1 MSFQGEEAMNRINP
15 YDPFTNIREQRAS
28 KPTEHLADYIQ
39 LHHEEFDGFY
49 DIEEDFVLSA
59 WPEIKHDIEDD
70 P

>member
-1 MSFQGEEAMNRINP
+1 MNGINP
-15 YDPFTNIREQRAS
+15 YDRVTSIRQQRAS

-39 LHHEEFDGFY
+39 RHQEEFDGFD

>member
-28 KPTEHLADYIQ
+28 KPTEHLADYILRHQ
-39 LHHEEFDGFY
+39 EEFDGFH

>member
-1 MSFQGEEAMNRINP
+1 MNGINP
-15 YDPFTNIREQRAS
+15 YDPVTSIKEERTS

-39 LHHEEFDGFY
+39 RHQEEFDGFY

-59 WPEIKHDIEDD
+59 WPEIKRDIEDD

>member
-1 MSFQGEEAMNRINP
+1 MNGINP
-15 YDPFTNIREQRAS
+15 YDPVTSIREGRAS
-28 KPTEHLADYIQ
+28 KPTERLADYIQ
-39 LHHEEFDGFY
+39 RHQEEFDGFY

>member
-1 MSFQGEEAMNRINP
+1 M
-15 YDPFTNIREQRAS
+15 
-28 KPTEHLADYIQ
+28 EHLTDYILRHQ
-39 LHHEEFDGFY
+39 EEFDGFY